1 MLDGRHDGIDTAHVE
16 EGLLLTG
23 KRRIRHVFRSG
34 GGAHGK
40 GCLEPRAQLVIGL
53 AHRLLQSGLEGRFH
67 HPVADLLTGPVEGG
81 DVIHIQTVEQVMDLA
96 VEAA

>member
-1 MLDGRHDGIDTAHVE
+1 MLDGSHDGIDTAHVE

-23 KRRIRHVFRSG
+23 KRRIRRNVFRSG

-40 GCLEPRAQLVIGL
+40 GCLEPRAQLVIAL
-53 AHRLLQSGLEGRFH
+53 AHRLLQSGLEGHF

-81 DVIHIQTVEQVMDLA
+81 DVIHIQTVEQGHGSCR
-96 VEAA
+96 